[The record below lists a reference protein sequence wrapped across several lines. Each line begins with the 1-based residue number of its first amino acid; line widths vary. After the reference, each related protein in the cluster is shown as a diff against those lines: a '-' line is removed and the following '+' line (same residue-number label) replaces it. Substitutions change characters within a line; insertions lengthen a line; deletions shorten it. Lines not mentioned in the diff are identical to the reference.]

1 MSDDYQID
9 IPPSFFAV
17 YTDARQ
23 RLCEPIGIVRA
34 RYELCEDLA
43 THLIEQA
50 RLLHHVAVPSEDEIL
65 HRCRDGLLTVESGV
79 SAAEATWVV
88 RRLAEL
94 LNWRCPAFAD
104 VQELVQRQ

>member
-9 IPPSFFAV
+9 IPASFFAV

-23 RLCEPIGIVRA
+23 RLSEPIGTVRT

-50 RLLHHVAVPSEDEIL
+50 QILHHVAVPSEDEIL
-65 HRCRDGLLTVESGV
+65 HRIRDGLGTAESGV
-79 SAAEATWVV
+79 SPAEATWTV

-94 LNWRCPAFAD
+94 LNWPCPAFEAAAGS
-104 VQELVQRQ
+104 

>member
-9 IPPSFFAV
+9 IPPSFFAL

-23 RLCEPIGIVRA
+23 RLNEPIGIVRA

-50 RLLHHVAVPSEDEIL
+50 QMLHHVAVPSEDEIL
-65 HRCRDGLLTVESGV
+65 HRIHDGLLSAESGV
-79 SAAEATWVV
+79 SPAEATWVA

-94 LNWRCPAFAD
+94 LNWTCPDFSAA
-104 VQELVQRQ
+104 